1 MIFRRFFDVYQCS
14 DSLCS
19 KCLLLRFWG
28 GSWRYRCVASIL
40 LDMILGWSCALFVM
54 ICHMLIHVLIKC
66 SLLRFGGGG
75 GRYRC
80 VAATLLNMIWGWSC
94 TLFVILWMQF
104 DTLAGFLMC
113 LLSFQNSI
121 LTWLQRRIAVAF
133 LNVLDVVKAAPQARP
148 KTT

>member
-1 MIFRRFFDVYQCS
+1 MLGLIVFKVLAS
-14 DSLCS
+14 S
-19 KCLLLRFWG
+19 FWG
-28 GSWRYRCVASIL
+28 GV
-40 LDMILGWSCALFVM
+40 
-54 ICHMLIHVLIKC
+54 
-66 SLLRFGGGG
+66 

-80 VAATLLNMIWGWSC
+80 VAATLLNMIWVWSC

-104 DTLAGFLMC
+104 GTLAGFLMC